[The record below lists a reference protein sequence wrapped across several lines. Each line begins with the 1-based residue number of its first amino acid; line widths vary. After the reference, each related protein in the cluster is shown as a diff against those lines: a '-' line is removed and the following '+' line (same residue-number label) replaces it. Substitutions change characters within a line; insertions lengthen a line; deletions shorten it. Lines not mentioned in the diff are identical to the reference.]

1 MFKKNSNW
9 QFMRLKVSEAR
20 GFFFSRIVLLSFVLM
35 AGLSACNTVKN
46 MPAADLSEPG
56 WTVLQGQAVWR
67 PKSTAP
73 EIAGD
78 LLVATNVDGSTFVQF
93 TKTPLPIAVGQTT
106 TNSWKIHF
114 VPKDKTYSGHGHPPT
129 KIVWLH
135 LPKDLAGSKP
145 PRFWHFT
152 KKEGGSWL
160 LQEHFTGESLEGYLT
175 P

>member
-1 MFKKNSNW
+1 
-9 QFMRLKVSEAR
+9 
-20 GFFFSRIVLLSFVLM
+20 
-35 AGLSACNTVKN
+35 
-46 MPAADLSEPG
+46 
-56 WTVLQGQAVWR
+56 LQGQAVWR

-78 LLVATNVDGSTFVQF
+78 LLVATNVDGRTFVQF

-114 VPKDKTYSGHGHPPT
+114 VPNDKTYSAHGHPPG

-135 LPKDLAGSKP
+135 LPKDLAGAKP

-152 KKEGGSWL
+152 QKEGGSWL